1 MAVDIRF
8 IIDGQDRGQP
18 LNPEEF
24 GVTVNEDE
32 SITARVVSF
41 DADLIFGG
49 DVYSYLF
56 QKLTDSGYCELV
68 NVRVDYLCGKIWQ
81 KLVDGYIIVTE
92 SKFNYDKCQV
102 STKIYDQTF
111 STRINNNKSIPF
123 SMNLTE
129 TKNGQPVTPPIK
141 RTIRMFNPATVP
153 FAVYEDAGTGVTVY
167 DALKHLVAC
176 MSDNLVDFDSN
187 YFAAP
192 LGTSDMDVLTNG
204 RNIRTN
210 VSTEIVISF
219 EELFTALRSK
229 FNLGMGFEIQ
239 PNGRPL
245 LRIEQQSY
253 FFQSTPSANLYNQS
267 GIEMNFDTARLYA
280 SVQFGNDPVLEQTE
294 SSSTNNPPQ
303 SLTFAQTPFRGFRT
317 EAFGFTGEC
326 NTANV
331 LNLETGKVIFD
342 TNTIEDIYRF
352 ENTSYDT
359 SNIILQ
365 SSITAGVINR
375 FNVKQTDP
383 YGIGQRVYNGRYTN
397 LNVSA
402 NWIQGYPNSL
412 FSFLQ
417 NPFTISQTQASGL
430 VNNDVQTWD
439 VIVGSPILFSA
450 FTGNFVQFNTE
461 TDPNNLFDSIDY
473 VCPFAGVYT
482 INCELIYGF
491 LEPFNGGLNR
501 RSRLRLAH
509 FDGNDNFIE
518 DYYGTLFADSGSTDV
533 IIPATTQ
540 FICNAGDIL
549 RVDAEVNYLTVVSS
563 SSMTQRILDT
573 IVLDG
578 VDRFSFVEFSGEP
591 FLTPDLEPV
600 NIDDVQAYLYRFNRP
615 LSMDEISSILSNTSN
630 PITIGRRNDPLSVI
644 PTYIKSMNIASI
656 LRKNAEFTLKSN
668 RLLQ

>member
-123 SMNLTE
+123 SMNLTQ
-129 TKNGQPVTPPIK
+129 TKNGQPVTPPI
-141 RTIRMFNPATVP
+141 RPTVRIYNPATVP
-153 FAVYEDAGTGVTVY
+153 FSVYENAGTGVSVY
-167 DALKHLVAC
+167 NALKHLVAC
-176 MSDNLVDFDSN
+176 MSDNLVDFESN

-192 LGTSDMDVLTNG
+192 IGTPDMDVLTNG
-204 RNIRTN
+204 RNIRTD
-210 VSTEIVISF
+210 VDTEIVISF
-219 EELFTALRSK
+219 EELFSALRSK
-229 FNLGMGFEIQ
+229 FNIGMGFEVQ

-245 LRIEQQSY
+245 LRIEPESY
-253 FFQSTPSANLYNQS
+253 FFQSSPSANLYNQS

-280 SVQFGNDPVLEQTE
+280 SVQFGNDPVLEQNE
-294 SSSTNNPPQ
+294 SSSPNEPPQ
-303 SLTFAQTPFRGFRT
+303 TLTFTQTPFRGFRT
-317 EAFGFTGEC
+317 ESFGFTGEC
-326 NTANV
+326 NTSNV
-331 LNLETGKVIFD
+331 LNLETAKVIFD
-342 TNTIEDIYRF
+342 CNTIEDIYRF
-352 ENTSYDT
+352 NNTSYDNN
-359 SNIILQ
+359 NIILQ
-365 SSITAGVINR
+365 CAFTAGVFNR
-375 FNVKQTDP
+375 FEVLQTDP
-383 YGIGQRVYNGRYTN
+383 YGIGQGVYNGRYTN

-402 NWIQGYPNSL
+402 NWINGYPNSL

-417 NPFTISQTQASGL
+417 LPFNPAITTA
-430 VNNDVQTWD
+430 VY
-439 VIVGSPILFSA
+439 SA
-450 FTGNFVQFNTE
+450 FTEPNFGWSIINTE
-461 TDPNNLFDSIDY
+461 YTSYQEYNGDFYEHWNVPITANTRFDGKEYVVEEAGIYNVYLRYEVFISDNDY
-473 VCPFAGVYT
+473 
-482 INCELIYGF
+482 
-491 LEPFNGGLNR
+491 GGQGSFKAL
-501 RSRLRLAH
+501 LRV
-509 FDGNDNFIE
+509 FDGNDDQLYVIE
-518 DYYGTLFADSGSTDV
+518 SPVVTPAFATVGVCIINTQIVCNVGDIIRTDV
-533 IIPATTQ
+533 T
-540 FICNAGDIL
+540 G
-549 RVDAEVNYLTVVSS
+549 
-563 SSMTQRILDT
+563 
-573 IVLDG
+573 IVLDPDYLNQVN
-578 VDRFSFVEFSGEP
+578 VDVWTTSESMILEIVGQP
-591 FLTPDLEPV
+591 FNSENLEPV

-615 LSMDEISSILSNTSN
+615 LLMDEISSILSNTSN

>member
-56 QKLTDSGYCELV
+56 QKLNNSGYCELV

-129 TKNGQPVTPPIK
+129 TKNGQPVTPPI
-141 RTIRMFNPATVP
+141 RPTVRIYNPATVP
-153 FAVYEDAGTGVTVY
+153 FAVYENAGTGVSVY

-176 MSDNLVDFDSN
+176 MSDNLVDFESN
-187 YFAAP
+187 YFTAP
-192 LGTSDMDVLTNG
+192 IGTSDMDVLTNG
-204 RNIRTN
+204 RNIRTD
-210 VSTEIVISF
+210 VDSEIVISF

-245 LRIEQQSY
+245 LRIEQESY
-253 FFQSTPSANLYNQS
+253 FFQSTPSTNLYNQS

-280 SVQFGNDPVLEQTE
+280 SVQFGNDPVLEQNE
-294 SSSTNNPPQ
+294 CGDGSQPC
-303 SLTFAQTPFRGFRT
+303 TFAQTPFRGFRN

-342 TNTIEDIYRF
+342 ANTIEDIYRF
-352 ENTSYDT
+352 NNTSHDT
-359 SNIILQ
+359 TNIILQ
-365 SSITAGVINR
+365 CAFTAGVFNR
-375 FNVKQTDP
+375 FEVLQTDP
-383 YGIGQRVYNGRYTN
+383 YGIGQGVYNGRYTN

-402 NWIQGYPNSL
+402 NWVDGFPNSL
-412 FSFLQ
+412 FSYLVQGFNPALTAFDVRVSNTPLQ
-417 NPFTISQTQASGL
+417 QFFTDTAGTFFSSFNGL
-430 VNNDVQTWD
+430 FID
-439 VIVGSPILFSA
+439 
-450 FTGNFVQFNTE
+450 FNTE
-461 TDPNNLFDSIDY
+461 VSDPNNIFSGSDY
-473 VCPFAGVYT
+473 VVPFAGLYT
-482 INCELIYGF
+482 FTLQLIRQPVGDPLVGNITQF
-491 LEPFNGGLNR
+491 A
-501 RSRLRLAH
+501 SIKH
-509 FDGNDNFIE
+509 FDGADTFISE
-518 DYYGTLFADSGSTDV
+518 YNGTQVVQNESSFSLCTITASFVCNQGDIVRADLFASSQSGSNVPIKIADD
-533 IIPATTQ
+533 
-540 FICNAGDIL
+540 FGG
-549 RVDAEVNYLTVVSS
+549 E
-563 SSMTQRILDT
+563 
-573 IVLDG
+573 
-578 VDRFSFVEFSGEP
+578 FSEFSGSGVP
-591 FLTPDLEPV
+591 FQTPDLEPV
-600 NIDDVQAYLYRFNRP
+600 NIDDVRAYLYRFNRP

>member
-129 TKNGQPVTPPIK
+129 TKNGQPVTPPTK
-141 RTIRMFNPATVP
+141 RTLRLFNPAQP
-153 FAVYEDAGTGVTVY
+153 LVY
-167 DALKHLVAC
+167 DAAGVGVSVFDAFKHLVAC
-176 MSDNLVDFDSN
+176 MSDGLVDFAST
-187 YFAAP
+187 YFATFAGDP
-192 LGTSDMDVLTNG
+192 DMDVLTNG
-204 RNIRTN
+204 RNIRTG
-210 VSTEIVISF
+210 VAAEIVISF

-239 PNGRPL
+239 PNDRPL
-245 LRIEQQSY
+245 LRIEQESY

-280 SVQFGNDPVLEQTE
+280 SVQFGNEPVLEQNE
-294 SSSTNNPPQ
+294 CGDGSQPCS
-303 SLTFAQTPFRGFRT
+303 FAQTPFRGFRNET
-317 EAFGFTGEC
+317 FGFTGEC
-326 NTANV
+326 NTANI
-331 LNLETGKVIFD
+331 LNLETSRVVFD
-342 TNTIEDIYRF
+342 TNVIEDVYRF
-352 ENTSYDT
+352 GTNSYEND
-359 SNIILQ
+359 NFIIQCVYLGG
-365 SSITAGVINR
+365 SANR
-375 FNVKQTDP
+375 YEAKQTDP
-383 YGIGQRVYNGRYTN
+383 YGFGQSVYNGRYTN
-397 LNVSA
+397 LNVSN
-402 NWIQGYPNSL
+402 NWLSGFPSTL
-412 FSFLQ
+412 ASFLEGF
-417 NPFTISQTQASGL
+417 NPANTIFSAS
-430 VNNDVQTWD
+430 NNDNQDFQITF
-439 VIVGSPILFSA
+439 PA
-450 FTGNFVQFNTE
+450 FTGFLEFTGQHVRFDVENQDTG
-461 TDPNNLFDSIDY
+461 NNYNGIDTY
-473 VCPFAGVYT
+473 TIPFAGSYT
-482 INCELIYGF
+482 FTSRIVSELQAVQTGTRTAYVTIMHYD
-491 LEPFNGGLNR
+491 L
-501 RSRLRLAH
+501 
-509 FDGNDNFIE
+509 NDNLINQYQGAFFTEDNIDPVIATVSATFVCNVGDFI
-518 DYYGTLFADSGSTDV
+518 
-533 IIPATTQ
+533 
-540 FICNAGDIL
+540 
-549 RVDAEVNYLTVVSS
+549 RVNYYMKFNSAGPDQTE
-563 SSMTQRILDT
+563 RILPSITISGVPFDT
-573 IVLDG
+573 NFTGIGANL
-578 VDRFSFVEFSGEP
+578 
-591 FLTPDLEPV
+591 LTPDLEPV
-600 NIDDVQAYLYRFNRP
+600 NIDDVRAYLYRFNRP
-615 LSMDEISSILSNTSN
+615 LSMGEISSILSNTSN

>member
-129 TKNGQPVTPPIK
+129 TKNGQPVTPPVK
-141 RTIRMFNPATVP
+141 RRLRLFNPAQP
-153 FAVYEDAGTGVTVY
+153 NVYGGAGVGVSVY
-167 DALKHLVAC
+167 DALKHLVSC
-176 MSDNLVDFDSN
+176 MSDGLVDFDSSF
-187 YFAAP
+187 FATFPGDA
-192 LGTSDMDVLTNG
+192 DMDVLTNG
-204 RNIRTN
+204 RNIRTD
-210 VSTEIVISF
+210 VETEIVVTF
-219 EELFTALRSK
+219 EELFLALRSK
-229 FNLGMGFEIQ
+229 FNLGLGFEVQ

-245 LRIEQQSY
+245 LRIEQESY
-253 FFQSTPSANLYNQS
+253 FFQSTPSANLFDQS
-267 GIEMNFDTARLYA
+267 GIEMSFDTARLYA
-280 SVQFGNDPVLEQTE
+280 SVQFGNDPVLEQNECGDGTQ
-294 SSSTNNPPQ
+294 PC
-303 SLTFAQTPFRGFRT
+303 TFAQTPFRGFRN
-317 EAFGFTGEC
+317 ESFGFVGEC

-331 LNLETGKVIFD
+331 LNLETSRFVFD
-342 TNTIEDIYRF
+342 TNVIEDVYRF
-352 ENTSYDT
+352 GSNSYEND
-359 SNIILQ
+359 NFIIQ
-365 SSITAGVINR
+365 CIFVAATTPR
-375 FNVKQTDP
+375 FEAKPTDP
-383 YGIGQRVYNGRYTN
+383 YGFGQSVYNGRYTN
-397 LNVSA
+397 LNVSN
-402 NWIQGYPNSL
+402 NWLSGFPNTL
-412 FSFLQ
+412 
-417 NPFTISQTQASGL
+417 AS
-430 VNNDVQTWD
+430 
-439 VIVGSPILFSA
+439 
-450 FTGNFVQFNTE
+450 
-461 TDPNNLFDSIDY
+461 
-473 VCPFAGVYT
+473 
-482 INCELIYGF
+482 F
-491 LEPFNGGLNR
+491 LEPFNTANTIF
-501 RSRLRLAH
+501 SSSN
-509 FDGNDNFIE
+509 NDNQDFDITFPEFTGFLEFTGNHVRFDIE
-518 DYYGTLFADSGSTDV
+518 NQDIGGNYNGVDTYTVPFAGIYTFTSRIISELQATQSGTRTGYVTIMHYDLNDNLITQYLGSFFTEDN
-533 IIPATTQ
+533 IDPILATVTAS
-540 FICNAGDIL
+540 FVCNEGDLI
-549 RVDAEVNYLTVVSS
+549 RVNYYMKFNSPGPDQTE
-563 SSMTQRILDT
+563 RILPSIT
-573 IVLDG
+573 IDG
-578 VDRFSFVEFSGEP
+578 VPFDTNFLGDGEN
-591 FLTPDLEPV
+591 LLSPDLEPV
-600 NIDDVQAYLYRFNRP
+600 NINEVRAYLYKFNRP

>member
-18 LNPEEF
+18 LNTEEF

-129 TKNGQPVTPPIK
+129 TKNGQPVTPPTK
-141 RTIRMFNPATVP
+141 RTLRLFNPAQP
-153 FAVYEDAGTGVTVY
+153 LVYDDAGVGVSVF

-176 MSDNLVDFDSN
+176 MSDGLVDFASN
-187 YFAAP
+187 YFATFAGDP
-192 LGTSDMDVLTNG
+192 DMDVLTNG
-204 RNIRTN
+204 RNIRTG
-210 VSTEIVISF
+210 VAAEIVISF

-239 PNGRPL
+239 ANGRPL
-245 LRIEQQSY
+245 LRIEQESY

-280 SVQFGNDPVLEQTE
+280 SVQFGNEPVLEQNE
-294 SSSTNNPPQ
+294 CGDGSQPCS
-303 SLTFAQTPFRGFRT
+303 FAQTPFRGFRN

-326 NTANV
+326 NTANI
-331 LNLETGKVIFD
+331 LNLETSRVVFD
-342 TNTIEDIYRF
+342 TNVIEDVYRF
-352 ENTSYDT
+352 GTNSYEND
-359 SNIILQ
+359 NFIIQCVYLGG
-365 SSITAGVINR
+365 SANR
-375 FNVKQTDP
+375 YEAKQTDP
-383 YGIGQRVYNGRYTN
+383 YGFGQSVYNGRYTN
-397 LNVSA
+397 LNVSN
-402 NWIQGYPNSL
+402 NWLSGFPSTL
-412 FSFLQ
+412 ASFLEGF
-417 NPFTISQTQASGL
+417 NPANTIFSAS
-430 VNNDVQTWD
+430 NSDNQDFQITF
-439 VIVGSPILFSA
+439 PA
-450 FTGNFVQFNTE
+450 FTGFVEFTGQHVRFDVENQDTG
-461 TDPNNLFDSIDY
+461 NNYNGIDTY
-473 VCPFAGVYT
+473 TIPFAGSYT
-482 INCELIYGF
+482 FTSRIVSELQAVQTGTRTAYVTIMHYD
-491 LEPFNGGLNR
+491 L
-501 RSRLRLAH
+501 
-509 FDGNDNFIE
+509 NDNLINQYQGAFFTEDNIDPILATVTATFVCNVGDFI
-518 DYYGTLFADSGSTDV
+518 
-533 IIPATTQ
+533 
-540 FICNAGDIL
+540 
-549 RVDAEVNYLTVVSS
+549 RVNYYMKFNSAGAD
-563 SSMTQRILDT
+563 QNERILPSITISGVPFDT
-573 IVLDG
+573 NFTGIGANL
-578 VDRFSFVEFSGEP
+578 
-591 FLTPDLEPV
+591 LTPDLEPV
-600 NIDDVQAYLYRFNRP
+600 NIDDVRAYLYKFNRP